1 MAIRNESTY
10 FQWQPL
16 VLQRQI
22 LFRRLVLHQQQHQH
36 QSTRATP
43 ATVARLT
50 PAATVCIAIV
60 HQRIHKEKY

>member
-22 LFRRLVLHQQQHQH
+22 LFRRLVLHQ
-36 QSTRATP
+36 STRAPEQQSNTSNSCKINTSSHSVHCNCAP
-43 ATVARLT
+43 ADT
-50 PAATVCIAIV
+50 
-60 HQRIHKEKY
+60 

>member
-22 LFRRLVLHQQQHQH
+22 LFRRLVLHQ
-36 QSTRATP
+36 STRATEQ
-43 ATVARLT
+43 
-50 PAATVCIAIV
+50 
-60 HQRIHKEKY
+60 HQQQLQD